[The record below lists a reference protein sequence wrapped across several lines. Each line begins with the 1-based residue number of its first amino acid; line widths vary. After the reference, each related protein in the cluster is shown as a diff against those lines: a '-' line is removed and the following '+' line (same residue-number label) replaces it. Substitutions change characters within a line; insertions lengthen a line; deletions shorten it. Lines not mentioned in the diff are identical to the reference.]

1 MKPQEHIIYDRTGK
15 QCMSNKIYSTE
26 EINKNI
32 NIIKEYERMI
42 ADEFQFVQ
50 NKEILLR
57 RIRK

>member
-1 MKPQEHIIYDRTGK
+1 MKPQEHIIYDRTGN
-15 QCMSNKIYSTE
+15 QYMSNKIYSTG